1 MADSEENISKKKNAR
16 DFLKRG
22 KEAGIMILNGIIGD
36 RLHSQENPLSAKM
49 AFYRDRKPVSADRS
63 EIMKIYPDQK
73 KKICI
78 LVHGLVS
85 DEIMW
90 NFPDTDDNYGNLLEK
105 DFGFS
110 SFYLRYNSGLHI
122 SENGKTLASL
132 INDLL
137 NSLPVPAEEIVFIG
151 HSMGGLVVRSAC
163 HYAEKFG
170 FQWTEKISRTFFLGS
185 PHLGAPL
192 EKFGNAV
199 TTVLSHIPNP
209 FTKLAKDIINTRSA
223 GIKDLRFGYITDEDW
238 KEKDPDRFLTNTK
251 NPVPLLENVK
261 YYIITG
267 TMTEDPDSILSVWLG
282 DSLVRK
288 QSAKGESKNESHALK
303 FLEEHHREFPGISH
317 ISLMRDERIYDQ
329 IRDWMQSD

>member
-1 MADSEENISKKKNAR
+1 MADSEENFSKKKNAR

-36 RLHSQENPLSAKM
+36 RLEKQENPLSAKM
-49 AFYRDRKPVSADRS
+49 GFYRERQLLRLEKS

-90 NFPDTDDNYGNLLEK
+90 NLPDSDESYGSLLEK
-105 DFGFS
+105 ELGFS

-132 INDLL
+132 LNELL
-137 NSLPVPAEEIVFIG
+137 NSLPVNAEEIVLIG

-163 HYAEKFG
+163 HYARKFG
-170 FQWTEKISRTFFLGS
+170 FRWTEKISRIFFLGS

-199 TTVLSHIPNP
+199 TAVLSHIPNP
-209 FTKLAKDIINTRSA
+209 FTKLARDIINTRSA

-238 KEKDPDRFLTNTK
+238 MDKDPDRFLSNTK

-267 TMTEDPDSILSVWLG
+267 TMTEDPESILSVWLG

-288 QSAKGESKNESHALK
+288 KSAKGESSDESHALK
-303 FLEEHHREFPGISH
+303 FLEGHHEEFPGISH
-317 ISLMRDERIYDQ
+317 ISLMRDERIYFR
-329 IRDWMQSD
+329 IRDWIQSD

>member
-1 MADSEENISKKKNAR
+1 MAEPEKTFSKKKNAS

-36 RLHSQENPLSAKM
+36 RLEKQENPLSAKM
-49 AFYRDRKPVSADRS
+49 GFYRDRKPVPIERS
-63 EIMKIYPDQK
+63 EIMKIYPEQK
-73 KKICI
+73 SRICI

-85 DEIMW
+85 DEMMW
-90 NFPDTDDNYGNLLEK
+90 NFPDADENYGNLLEK
-105 DFGFS
+105 EFGFS

-132 INDLL
+132 MNELM
-137 NSLPVPAEEIVFIG
+137 NALPLPAEEIVFIG
-151 HSMGGLVVRSAC
+151 HSMGGLVVRSAF
-163 HYAEKFG
+163 HYAEKSG
-170 FQWTEKISRTFFLGS
+170 FRWTEKISKIFFLGS

-209 FTKLAKDIINTRSA
+209 FVKLAKDIINTRSA

-238 KEKDPDRFLTNTK
+238 KDRDPDSFLENTK
-251 NPVPLLENVK
+251 NPVPLPENVK
-261 YYIITG
+261 HYIITG
-267 TMTEDPDSILSVWLG
+267 TMTENPENILSVWLG

-288 QSAKGESKNESHALK
+288 KSAKGESAVESHALK
-303 FLEEHHREFPGISH
+303 FLEEHHQEFPGISH
-317 ISLMRDERIYDQ
+317 ISLMRNEKVYSQ
-329 IRDWMQSD
+329 IRKWIQSD